1 MYGVILHYNTKDI
14 NTLMGSKMLNLLKH
28 HRIHV
33 PNGLAI
39 FAAILL
45 LVSTT
50 VGYQANQD
58 LQTPDQQTITSVNID
73 TSDSDVAADVAQ
85 KKRRGLNLGLLLFR
99 R

>member
-1 MYGVILHYNTKDI
+1 
-14 NTLMGSKMLNLLKH
+14 MLNLLKH

-45 LVSTT
+45 LASTAI
-50 VGYQANQD
+50 GYNAKQD
-58 LQTPDQQTITSVNID
+58 MHTPDQQIVTTAQAETSE
-73 TSDSDVAADVAQ
+73 SDMGGDVVQ
-85 KKRRGLNLGLLLFR
+85 PKRRSLNLGLLLFR

>member
-1 MYGVILHYNTKDI
+1 MD
-14 NTLMGSKMLNLLKH
+14 SKMLNLLKH

-39 FAAILL
+39 FAALLL

-50 VGYQANQD
+50 IGYKADQD
-58 LQTPDQQTITSVNID
+58 LQASDQQTVTSANVE
-73 TSDSDVAADVAQ
+73 TSDSDMTADVAQ
-85 KKRRGLNLGLLLFR
+85 PKRRSLNLGLLLFR

>member
-1 MYGVILHYNTKDI
+1 
-14 NTLMGSKMLNLLKH
+14 MLNLLKH

-45 LVSTT
+45 LASSTI
-50 VGYQANQD
+50 GYNATQD
-58 LQTPDQQTITSVNID
+58 LQAANPQNVTTAKVETSE
-73 TSDSDVAADVAQ
+73 SDMGGDVVEP
-85 KKRRGLNLGLLLFR
+85 KRRSLNLGLLLFR